1 MIDGLIRWSLRHRT
15 IVVALAAAFLI
26 WGGWTAA
33 RIPLDVL
40 PDLTAPTVTILA
52 EAPGMDPL
60 EIESLVTFP
69 IESALN
75 GAAGVRR
82 VRSATA
88 VGVAV
93 VWVEFDWGQDINR
106 ARQTVTEKLTLVSSS
121 LPPNVEPPFLAPVS
135 SIMGEVLFIDL
146 ESDRHSALELR
157 TVAETVVRRR
167 LLAVPGVS
175 QVIATGGEQ
184 KQYEVVLDP
193 ARLAAHQVTLDEVE
207 RALTAAN
214 QNATAG
220 FQVAQGQEYLVRGV
234 GRLGD
239 ADAIAAVNIK
249 ATDRAP
255 VLVRDV
261 AVVREG
267 AALKRGEG
275 SHNAKPAVILGIQK
289 QPAVNTLELT
299 QRIEATLD
307 DIQRALPPGM
317 QIHRD
322 LFRQADFI
330 EQSLSNL
337 FTAFIEGAV
346 LVIVVVVLFLMNIR
360 AAVITLLALPLSL
373 VAAVIAMDR
382 FGLTINTMSLGGL
395 AIAIGELVDDA
406 IIDVENVV
414 RRLRENALR
423 PVLRASR
430 AESTDAARPEAE
442 RVSVLEVVY
451 RASTEIRHSVVFATV
466 IVALVFVPLFMLSS
480 VEGRLLRPLGFGY
493 VVALIASLVVALTIT
508 PVLCSLLLPQSRLI
522 ASGTEPQLTRRLK
535 AAYERWLKHAF
546 RYWQAVVATAVVLLL
561 AALAGILA
569 AGRSFLPEFNEGAL
583 TVSAVTIPGTS
594 LADSNALGNALERL
608 MLSVPEVTSTARR
621 TGRAE
626 LDEHVQGV
634 ESAEID
640 VRLEMKDR
648 QREAVLEELRQKASL
663 LPGTNVTIGQPISH
677 RIDHML
683 SGTRAN
689 IAVKIFGDDL
699 PTLRQLGRQ
708 VQGQMSQVQ
717 GVVDLA
723 MEQQTDIPTLKVR
736 VDPAAAARQGLE
748 SGTVTE
754 ALQTARVGHP
764 VGQILEGQI
773 AFPLV
778 VRYAAAES
786 TELDAIGTTLIQ
798 TPDRRQVPLS
808 SVATIQ
814 EDRGPN
820 FVMRENVQ
828 RRIVVQS
835 NVSGRDLRSVVNDIQ
850 ARVTQNVRLQQ
861 GYHIEYGGQ
870 FESEAQ
876 ASRQLLWLSLGV
888 VVAIFFILSAAFGSS
903 RDGLLIMLN
912 LPLALIGGV
921 AGVYLAGGVL
931 SVASIVGFITLFG
944 IATRNGIML
953 VSHIRHLQEH
963 EGVADFK
970 AAVVRGATERLVP
983 ILMTALAAG
992 LALVPIALSAGEPGS
1007 EIQAP
1012 MATVILF
1019 GLSSSTALN
1028 MIVVP
1033 VLYERFG
1040 RPAFARELDPFTL
1053 AGETG
1058 RSSPPRSA

>member
-1 MIDGLIRWSLRHRT
+1 MIDALIRWSLHHRPL
-15 IVVALAAAFLI
+15 VVALAAAFLI
-26 WGGWTAA
+26 WGGWTAT

-40 PDLTAPTVTILA
+40 PDLTAPTVTILT

-60 EIESLVTFP
+60 EMESLVTFP

-106 ARQTVTEKLTLVSSS
+106 ARQTVTEKLSLVAGS
-121 LPPNVEPPFLAPVS
+121 LPPAVEPPFLAPVS
-135 SIMGEVLFIDL
+135 SIMGEVLFVDL

-167 LLAVPGVS
+167 LLSVPGVS

-193 ARLAAHQVTLDEVE
+193 VRLAAQHVSLEDVE
-207 RALTAAN
+207 TALTRAN

-220 FQVAQGQEYLVRGV
+220 FQAAEGQEYLVRGI
-234 GRLGD
+234 GRLTD
-239 ADAIAAVNIK
+239 TTAIGGVVVKTAGS
-249 ATDRAP
+249 TP

-261 AVVREG
+261 AIVVQG
-267 AALKRGEG
+267 AAIKRGEG
-275 SHNAKPAVILGIQK
+275 SHDARPAVIIGIQK
-289 QPAVNTLELT
+289 QPGMNTLDLT
-299 QRIEATLD
+299 RRIEATLD
-307 DIQRALPPGM
+307 DIQRGLPQGM
-317 QIHRD
+317 QIHKG

-330 EQSLSNL
+330 EESLENL
-337 FTAFIEGAV
+337 FTAFAEGAA
-346 LVIVVVVLFLMNIR
+346 LVIIVVMLFLMNIR
-360 AAVITLLALPLSL
+360 AAAITLLALPLSL

-382 FGLTINTMSLGGL
+382 FGLTINSMSLGGL

-414 RRLRENALR
+414 RRLRDN
-423 PVLRASR
+423 
-430 AESTDAARPEAE
+430 AARPEGE
-442 RVSVLEVVY
+442 RLPILEVVY
-451 RASTEIRHSVVFATV
+451 RASTEIRQSVVFATV
-466 IVALVFVPLFMLSS
+466 IVALVFLPLFMLGS
-480 VEGRLLRPLGFGY
+480 VEGRLLRPLGFAY
-493 VVALIASLVVALTIT
+493 VVALGASLAVALTLT
-508 PVLCSLLLPQSRLI
+508 PVLCSWLLPKSRRI
-522 ASGTEPQLTRRLK
+522 TAGEEPGLTRRLK
-535 AAYERWLKHAF
+535 ATYERWLGHAF
-546 RYWQAVVATAVVLLL
+546 RYWRTVIAGAVALLIAAVL
-561 AALAGILA
+561 GIA
-569 AGRSFLPEFNEGAL
+569 MMGRSFLPEFNEGAL
-583 TVSAVTIPGTS
+583 TISAVTVPGTT

-608 MLSVPEVTSTARR
+608 LLSVPEVSSTSRR

-640 VRLEMKDR
+640 VRLTMKDR
-648 QREAVLEELRQKASL
+648 PRDAILEELREKVSL

-699 PTLRQLGRQ
+699 PTLRQLASAVRAQMAQ
-708 VQGQMSQVQ
+708 VE
-717 GVVDLA
+717 GVVDLSA
-723 MEQQTDIPTLKVR
+723 EGQADIPTLKVT
-736 VDPAAAARQGLE
+736 VNAEAAARHGLQT
-748 SGTVTE
+748 GAVTE
-754 ALQTARVGHP
+754 AMQTARVGHQ
-764 VGQILEGQI
+764 VGHVLEGQI

-778 VRYAAAES
+778 IRYAMPAS
-786 TELDAIGTTLIQ
+786 DGLDSVGATPIQ
-798 TPDRRQVPLS
+798 TPDRRQIPLS
-808 SVATIQ
+808 AVTTIQ
-814 EDRGPN
+814 QDRGPN
-820 FVMRENVQ
+820 FVMRENAQ
-828 RRIVVQS
+828 RRMVVQC
-835 NVSGRDLRSVVNDIQ
+835 NVDGRDLRSVVSDIQ
-850 ARVTQNVRLQQ
+850 GRVKQNVRLPP
-861 GYHIEYGGQ
+861 GYHIDYGGQ

-888 VVAIFFILSAAFGSS
+888 IVAIYFILSTAFGSS

-921 AGVYLAGGVL
+921 IGVYVAGGVL

-953 VSHIRHLQEH
+953 VSHIRHLQAF
-963 EGVADFK
+963 EGVTDLRT
-970 AAVVRGATERLVP
+970 AVSRGATERVVP

-1012 MATVILF
+1012 MAMVIMF
-1019 GLSSSTALN
+1019 GLLSSTALN

-1033 VLYERFG
+1033 ILYERFG
-1040 RPAFARELDPFTL
+1040 RPAAAEAR
-1053 AGETG
+1053 
-1058 RSSPPRSA
+1058 

>member
-1 MIDGLIRWSLRHRT
+1 MIDALIRWSLSHRP
-15 IVVALAAAFLI
+15 VVIALAAAFLA
-26 WGGWTAA
+26 WGGWTAT

-106 ARQTVTEKLTLVSSS
+106 ARQTVTEKLTLASGSW
-121 LPPNVEPPFLAPVS
+121 PPNVEPPFLAPVS

-146 ESDRHSALELR
+146 ESDRHSPLELR

-184 KQYEVVLDP
+184 KHYEVVLDP
-193 ARLAAHQVTLDEVE
+193 ARLVAQQVSLEEVE
-207 RALTAAN
+207 KALTAAN

-220 FQVAQGQEYLVRGV
+220 FQVAQGQEYLVLGV

-239 ADAIAAVNIK
+239 IEAISGVSVK
-249 ATDRAP
+249 TGSVP

-261 AVVREG
+261 GTVREG
-267 AALKRGEG
+267 AAIKRSEG
-275 SHNAKPAVILGIQK
+275 SHNAKPAVIVGIQK

-299 QRIEATLD
+299 QRIDATLE
-307 DIQRALPPGM
+307 DIQHALPQGM
-317 QIHRD
+317 LIHRD

-330 EQSLSNL
+330 EQSLDNL
-337 FTAFIEGAV
+337 FTAFVEGAA
-346 LVIVVVVLFLMNIR
+346 LVIVVVVVFLMNVR
-360 AAVITLLALPLSL
+360 AAAITLLALPLSL

-382 FGLTINTMSLGGL
+382 FGLTINSMSLGGL

-414 RRLRENALR
+414 RRLRENATKPESERL
-423 PVLRASR
+423 PVI
-430 AESTDAARPEAE
+430 
-442 RVSVLEVVY
+442 EVVY

-466 IVALVFVPLFMLSS
+466 IVALVFLPLFMLSS

-493 VVALIASLVVALTIT
+493 VVALTASLIVALTVT
-508 PVLCSLLLPQSRLI
+508 PVLCSWLLPNSRLI
-522 ASGTEPQLTRRLK
+522 ASGTEPLLTQRFK
-535 AAYERWLKHAF
+535 AAYERWLSQAF
-546 RYWQAVVATAVVLLL
+546 RHWRSVLATA
-561 AALAGILA
+561 AALLVAALVGIMA

-608 MLSVPEVTSTARR
+608 MLSVPEVISTARR

-640 VRLEMKDR
+640 VRLEMKER
-648 QREAVLEELRQKASL
+648 SREAVLEELRQKVSL

-699 PTLRQLGRQ
+699 PTLRALASQ
-708 VQGQMSQVQ
+708 VQGEMSQVA

-723 MEQQTDIPTLKVR
+723 TEQQTDIPTLKVR

-748 SGTVTE
+748 TGTVAQ
-754 ALQTARVGHP
+754 ALQTARVGHA
-764 VGQILEGQI
+764 VGQILQGQI

-778 VRYAAAES
+778 VRYAADDS
-786 TELDAIGTTLIQ
+786 TALDSIGATQIQ
-798 TPDRRQVPLS
+798 TPDRRQIPVS
-808 SVATIQ
+808 SVAAIQ

-850 ARVTQNVRLQQ
+850 ARVGQNVRLPQ
-861 GYHIEYGGQ
+861 GYHVEYGGQ

-888 VVAIFFILSAAFGSS
+888 VVAIFFILSSAFGSS

-912 LPLALIGGV
+912 LPFALIGGV
-921 AGVYLAGGVL
+921 LGVYLAGGVL

-953 VSHIRHLQEH
+953 VSHIRHLQEQ
-963 EGVADFK
+963 EGVTDFRT
-970 AAVVRGATERLVP
+970 AVTRGATERLVP

-1012 MATVILF
+1012 MAMVIMF
-1019 GLSSSTALN
+1019 GLATSTALN
-1028 MIVVP
+1028 MVVVP
-1033 VLYERFG
+1033 VLYSRVG
-1040 RPAFARELDPFTL
+1040 RPVAP
-1053 AGETG
+1053 
-1058 RSSPPRSA
+1058 

>member
-1 MIDGLIRWSLRHRT
+1 MIDGLIRWSLAHRA
-15 IVVALAAAFLI
+15 IVAALAAGFLV
-26 WGGWTAA
+26 WGGWSAS

-93 VWVEFDWGQDINR
+93 VWVEFDWGQDIAR
-106 ARQTVTEKLTLVSSS
+106 ARQTVTEKLTLVSGS
-121 LPPNVEPPFLAPVS
+121 LPPTVEPPFLAPVS

-146 ESDRHSALELR
+146 ESDRHSPLELR
-157 TVAETVVRRR
+157 TIAETVVRRR

-193 ARLAAHQVTLDEVE
+193 ARLAAYRVTLADVE
-207 RALTAAN
+207 KSLTAAN
-214 QNATAG
+214 RNATAG
-220 FQVAQGQEYLVRGV
+220 FQVSEGQEYLVRGV

-239 ADAIAAVNIK
+239 PAAIGAVVV
-249 ATDRAP
+249 ATTDSAP
-255 VLVRDV
+255 VLVRDIGT
-261 AVVREG
+261 VREG
-267 AALKRGEG
+267 AAIKRGEG
-275 SHNAKPAVILGIQK
+275 SHNARPAVILGIQK

-299 QRIEATLD
+299 KSLEATLA
-307 DIQRALPPGM
+307 DIQRALPQGM

-330 EQSLSNL
+330 EQSLNNL
-337 FTAFIEGAV
+337 FVRLLEGAGLVV
-346 LVIVVVVLFLMNIR
+346 LVVVLFLMNGR
-360 AAVITLLALPLSL
+360 AAFITLLALPLSL
-373 VAAVIAMDR
+373 LAAVVVMHR

-406 IIDVENVV
+406 IIDVENVA
-414 RRLRENALR
+414 RRLRENASRPEGSRL
-423 PVLRASR
+423 PVL
-430 AESTDAARPEAE
+430 D
-442 RVSVLEVVY
+442 VVY
-451 RASTEIRHSVVFATV
+451 QASTEIRGSVVFATV
-466 IVALVFVPLFMLSS
+466 IVALVFLPLFTLGS
-480 VEGRLLRPLGFGY
+480 VEGRLLRPLGFAY
-493 VVALIASLVVALTIT
+493 VVALSVSLLVALTVT
-508 PVLCSLLLPQSRLI
+508 PVLCSWLLPRSSMVASGHEPRWTSWLKADFESRLRRAFPWWRSI
-522 ASGTEPQLTRRLK
+522 VAASVALFV
-535 AAYERWLKHAF
+535 AA
-546 RYWQAVVATAVVLLL
+546 VISVA
-561 AALAGILA
+561 A

-594 LADSNALGNALERL
+594 LDDSNALGNALERL
-608 MLSVPEVTSTARR
+608 LLAVPEVTSTARR

-640 VRLEMKDR
+640 VRLTMRDR
-648 QREAVLEELRQKASL
+648 TREAVLAELRERVSL

-699 PTLRQLGRQ
+699 QTLRQLATR
-708 VQGQMSQVQ
+708 VQGEMAQVP
-717 GVVDLA
+717 GVVDLSTEA
-723 MEQQTDIPTLKVR
+723 QTDIPTLEVR
-736 VDPAAAARQGLE
+736 VDSGAAARQGLE
-748 SGTVTE
+748 TGAV
-754 ALQTARVGHP
+754 ADMLQTARVGHR
-764 VGQILEGQI
+764 VGHVLEGQV
-773 AFPLV
+773 AVPLV
-778 VRYAAAES
+778 VRYAMGDSTDLES
-786 TELDAIGTTLIQ
+786 IGTTQIQ

-808 SVATIQ
+808 AVATIRR
-814 EDRGPN
+814 DRGPN

-835 NVSGRDLRSVVNDIQ
+835 NVTGRDLRSVVNDIQ
-850 ARVTQNVRLQQ
+850 ARVGRNVSMPQ
-861 GYHIEYGGQ
+861 GYHVEYGGQ

-888 VVAIFFILSAAFGSS
+888 VVAIFLVLSTAFGSS
-903 RDGLLIMLN
+903 RDGLLIMVN

-953 VSHIRHLQEH
+953 VSHIRHLQER
-963 EGVADFK
+963 EGVTDFRT
-970 AAVVRGATERLVP
+970 AVVRGATERLIP

-1012 MATVILF
+1012 MAIVIMF
-1019 GLSSSTALN
+1019 GLFSSTALN
-1028 MIVVP
+1028 MVVVP

-1040 RPAFARELDPFTL
+1040 RPATR
-1053 AGETG
+1053 
-1058 RSSPPRSA
+1058 

>member
-1 MIDGLIRWSLRHRT
+1 MIDRLIRWSLGHRT
-15 IVVALAAAFLI
+15 IVVALAAAFLV
-26 WGGWTAA
+26 WGGWSAS

-40 PDLTAPTVTILA
+40 PDLTAPTVTILT

-60 EIESLVTFP
+60 EMESLVTFP

-75 GAAGVRR
+75 GSAGVRR

-93 VWVEFDWGQDINR
+93 VWVEFDWGQDIAR
-106 ARQTVTEKLTLVSSS
+106 ARQTVNEKLTLVAGS
-121 LPPNVEPPFLAPVS
+121 LPPGVEPPFLAPVS

-146 ESDRHSALELR
+146 ESDRHTALDLR
-157 TVAETVVRRR
+157 TTAETVVRRR

-175 QVIATGGEQ
+175 QVIATGGDQ

-193 ARLAAHQVTLDEVE
+193 ARLASYQITVQAVAE
-207 RALTAAN
+207 ALTSAN
-214 QNATAG
+214 RNATAG
-220 FQVAQGQEYLVRGV
+220 FQVTEGQEYLVRGV
-234 GRLGD
+234 GRLAGL
-239 ADAIAAVNIK
+239 DAIRSVLVTSASG
-249 ATDRAP
+249 TP
-255 VLVRDV
+255 VFVRDV
-261 AVVREG
+261 GLVREG
-267 AALKRGEG
+267 AAIKRGEG
-275 SHNAKPAVILGIQK
+275 SHNARPAVIIGIQK
-289 QPAVNTLELT
+289 QPGVNTLELT
-299 QRIEATLD
+299 ERIETTLD
-307 DIQRALPPGM
+307 DIQRSLPTGM

-330 EQSLSNL
+330 EQSLGNL
-337 FTAFIEGAV
+337 FKAFIEGAA
-346 LVIVVVVLFLMNIR
+346 LVIVVVLLFLMNIR
-360 AAVITLLALPLSL
+360 AAAITLLALPLSL

-382 FGLTINTMSLGGL
+382 FGLTLNSMSLGGL

-414 RRLRENALR
+414 RRLRENAA
-423 PVLRASR
+423 RA
-430 AESTDAARPEAE
+430 AETRLP
-442 RVSVLEVVY
+442 VLEVVY
-451 RASTEIRHSVVFATV
+451 RASAEIRQSVVFATV
-466 IVALVFVPLFMLSS
+466 IVALVFLPLFMLGS

-493 VVALIASLVVALTIT
+493 VVALVASLVVALTVT
-508 PVLCSLLLPQSRLI
+508 PVLCSWWLPNSPLI
-522 ASGTEPQLTRRLK
+522 ASGSEPRLTAWLK
-535 AAYERWLKHAF
+535 NRYERGLGLAF
-546 RYWQAVVATAVVLLL
+546 RYRPAVIAVSVTSLVVALV
-561 AALAGILA
+561 GILW

-583 TVSAVTIPGTS
+583 TVSAVTVPGTS
-594 LADSNALGNALERL
+594 LADADALGNSLEKL

-640 VRLEMKDR
+640 VHLALKDR
-648 QREAVLEELRQKASL
+648 PREAVFEELRQKVSL

-699 PTLRQLGRQ
+699 QVLRQLAATVQAEMAQ
-708 VQGQMSQVQ
+708 VS
-717 GVVDLA
+717 GVVDLSTEA
-723 MEQQTDIPTLKVR
+723 QADIPTLKVR
-736 VDPAAAARQGLE
+736 VDAAAAARQGLDT
-748 SGTVTE
+748 GAVTE
-754 ALQTARVGHP
+754 ALQTARVGRA
-764 VGQILEGQI
+764 VGRILEGQV
-773 AFPLV
+773 AVPLV
-778 VRYAAAES
+778 VRYPTDS
-786 TELDAIGTTLIQ
+786 TSDLASVGNTAVQ
-798 TPDRRQVPLS
+798 TPDGRQIPLA
-808 SVATIQ
+808 SVTSIQ
-814 EDRGPN
+814 QDRGPN
-820 FVMRENVQ
+820 FVMRENAQ

-850 ARVTQNVRLQQ
+850 TRVAGNVRMPA
-861 GYHIEYGGQ
+861 GYHVEYGGQ
-870 FESEAQ
+870 LESEAQ
-876 ASRQLLWLSLGV
+876 ASRQLLWLSAGV
-888 VVAIFFILSAAFGSS
+888 IVAIFLILTSAFGST

-921 AGVYLAGGVL
+921 VGVYLAGGVL

-953 VSHIRHLQEH
+953 VSHIRWVQEH
-963 EGVADFK
+963 EGPMTFH
-970 AAVVRGATERLVP
+970 AAVIRGATERVVP

-1012 MATVILF
+1012 MAMVIMF
-1019 GLSSSTALN
+1019 GLLSSTALN

-1033 VLYERFG
+1033 LLYERFG
-1040 RPAFARELDPFTL
+1040 RPV
-1053 AGETG
+1053 
-1058 RSSPPRSA
+1058 SSGDRT